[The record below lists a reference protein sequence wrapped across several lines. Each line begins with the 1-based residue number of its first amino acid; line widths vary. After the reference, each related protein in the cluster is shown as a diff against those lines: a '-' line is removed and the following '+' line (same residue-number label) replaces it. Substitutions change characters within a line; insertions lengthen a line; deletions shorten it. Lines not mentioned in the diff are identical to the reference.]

1 MGDLGAVRAGL
12 ATQLAT
18 IPGLRAFAYIP
29 DTLPVPAAFVGGPT
43 SAKPL
48 TMGSN
53 PKRDWRI
60 PVRIFVS
67 RADDR
72 VGQSKLDDYLIPGTT
87 SIDDALAADKTLG
100 GVADFAVVQD
110 SAKGYGVY
118 EANGIKFWGFEVE
131 VRVVA

>member
-1 MGDLGAVRAGL
+1 VADLGTIRANL
-12 ATQLAT
+12 ATRLAT
-18 IPGLRAFAYIP
+18 IAGLRAFAYIP
-29 DTLPVPAAFVGGPT
+29 DLLPVPAAFIGGPT
-43 SAKPL
+43 SAKAL

-53 PKRDWRI
+53 KRDWRI

-72 VGQSKLDDYLIPGTT
+72 VGQGKLDDYLIIGTT
-87 SIDDALAADKTLG
+87 SIDDALAGDKTLG

-118 EANGIKFWGFEVE
+118 EANGIKYWGFEVE
-131 VRVVA
+131 VRIVA